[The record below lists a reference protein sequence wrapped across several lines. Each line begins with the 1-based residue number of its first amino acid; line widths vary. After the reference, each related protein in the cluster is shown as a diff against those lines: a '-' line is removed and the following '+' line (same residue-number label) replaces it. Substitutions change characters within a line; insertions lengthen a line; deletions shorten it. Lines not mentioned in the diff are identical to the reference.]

1 VPPAREVQGQAG
13 GGALPR
19 PWGTGATAVPLSE
32 SFRPPRRGR
41 SNERVVAPSHGDLP
55 MANTVSAVQVG
66 QTVPDFKFATFD
78 AKSGKFGEFDLA
90 AQKAAGKWT
99 ILFFYPAD
107 FTFV

>member
-1 VPPAREVQGQAG
+1 
-13 GGALPR
+13 
-19 PWGTGATAVPLSE
+19 
-32 SFRPPRRGR
+32 
-41 SNERVVAPSHGDLP
+41 